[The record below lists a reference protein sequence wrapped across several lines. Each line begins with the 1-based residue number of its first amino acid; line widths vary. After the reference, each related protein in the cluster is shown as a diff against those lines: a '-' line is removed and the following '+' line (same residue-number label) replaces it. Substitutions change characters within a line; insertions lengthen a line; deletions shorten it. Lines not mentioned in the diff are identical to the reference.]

1 MHKLKTILIQFNR
14 AFMPVNLFVS
24 LFLLYLLAQYPPSII
39 FISQAVF
46 LKMGLYA
53 FIFGYQW
60 YMASKNWYYYRN
72 AGFSIRHLFVYSSV
86 VDLALFIIALLF
98 IYLLKHAI

>member
-1 MHKLKTILIQFNR
+1 MHKLKTVLIQFNR

-53 FIFGYQW
+53 FILGYQW
-60 YMASKNWYYYRN
+60 YMANKNWYYYRN
-72 AGFSIRHLFVYSSV
+72 AGFTIRR
-86 VDLALFIIALLF
+86 LF
-98 IYLLKHAI
+98 IYSCSIDMFIFLTSYTLVHFINEI